1 MTIPHLDE
9 RRKLL
14 ALLVQEAA
22 LEREEEDALAQPK
35 AALEE
40 AEKRADEEYRA
51 AGGLEGALNLA
62 LLDKPEL
69 LKEQHRLADARD
81 VRLEPARAA
90 LRAAQEP
97 FEIRRDAL
105 RNAISAIEEAVG
117 SQIMEHPLTG
127 AYPVLCAVTKLPLFD
142 SDEVVP
148 VLAAALPQK
157 APA

>member
-14 ALLVQEAA
+14 ALLEQEAA

-69 LKEQHRLADARD
+69 LKEQTRLADARD
-81 VRLEPARAA
+81 VL
-90 LRAAQEP
+90 L
-97 FEIRRDAL
+97 
-105 RNAISAIEEAVG
+105 
-117 SQIMEHPLTG
+117 
-127 AYPVLCAVTKLPLFD
+127 
-142 SDEVVP
+142 
-148 VLAAALPQK
+148 
-157 APA
+157 